1 MNSQS
6 TYFFIAADGNRKER
20 VILNK
25 IRKILKFNLSHM
37 ACFFISIIMLVVA
50 VVYVALP
57 WLIDL
62 YIENST
68 VEISPNSQRVMIS
81 MLYSIGVPTFITLVM
96 AWLLTMN
103 ISRGKSFIMKNV
115 TYLRV
120 VSICSVVIAIMV
132 LFFSTFLTSF
142 FPVIITVIFLLV
154 ALLSAVFANLF
165 QTAIKYKEEN
175 DLTV

>member
-1 MNSQS
+1 
-6 TYFFIAADGNRKER
+6 
-20 VILNK
+20 
-25 IRKILKFNLSHM
+25 M

-57 WLIDL
+57 WLIDF
-62 YIENST
+62 YIENSA
-68 VEISPNSQRVMIS
+68 VEVSPNSQKVMIS
-81 MLYSIGVPTFITLVM
+81 MLYSIGVPTFITLAM

-120 VSICSVVIAIMV
+120 VSICSVVIAVMV

-142 FPVIITVIFLLV
+142 FPVIITVIFLLL

-165 QTAIKYKEEN
+165 QTAIRYKEEN

>member
-1 MNSQS
+1 M
-6 TYFFIAADGNRKER
+6 
-20 VILNK
+20 ILNK
-25 IRKILKFNLSHM
+25 IKKFLKFNLSHM

-50 VVYVALP
+50 AAYVALP
-57 WLIDL
+57 WLIDF
-62 YIENST
+62 YIENT
-68 VEISPNSQRVMIS
+68 AVEISPNSQKVMIS
-81 MLYSIGVPTFITLVM
+81 MLYSIGVPTFITLAM

-103 ISRGKSFIMKNV
+103 IGRGKSFIMKNV

-120 VSICSVVIAIMV
+120 VSVCSVVIAVMV

-142 FPVIITVIFLLV
+142 FPVIITVIFLLL

-165 QTAIKYKEEN
+165 QTAIRYKEEN

>member
-1 MNSQS
+1 
-6 TYFFIAADGNRKER
+6 
-20 VILNK
+20 
-25 IRKILKFNLSHM
+25 M

-50 VVYVALP
+50 AVYVALP
-57 WLIDL
+57 WLIDF
-62 YIENST
+62 YIENT
-68 VEISPNSQRVMIS
+68 AVEITPNSQKVMIS

-120 VSICSVVIAIMV
+120 VSICSVIIAVMV

-142 FPVIITVIFLLV
+142 FPVIITVIFLLL

-165 QTAIKYKEEN
+165 QTAIRYKEEN

>member
-1 MNSQS
+1 MNKL
-6 TYFFIAADGNRKER
+6 RKLLR
-20 VILNK
+20 
-25 IRKILKFNLSHM
+25 FNLSHM
-37 ACFFISIIMLVVA
+37 ACLFISVIMLVAA
-50 VVYVALP
+50 VIYVALP
-57 WLIDL
+57 WLIDF
-62 YIENST
+62 YIENT
-68 VEISPNSQRVMIS
+68 AVEISPNSQKVMIS
-81 MLYSIGVPTFITLVM
+81 MLYSIGVPTFITLIM

-120 VSICSVVIAIMV
+120 VSICSVVIAVMV

-142 FPVIITVIFLLV
+142 FPVIITVIFLLL

-165 QTAIKYKEEN
+165 QTAIRYKEEN

>member
-1 MNSQS
+1 M
-6 TYFFIAADGNRKER
+6 
-20 VILNK
+20 NK
-25 IRKILKFNLSHM
+25 IKKFLKFNLSHM
-37 ACFFISIIMLVVA
+37 ACFFISVIMLLGVVI
-50 VVYVALP
+50 YVTLP
-57 WLIDL
+57 WLIDF
-62 YIENST
+62 YVENST
-68 VEISPNSQRVMIS
+68 VEISSDTQKVMIS
-81 MLYSIGVPTFITLVM
+81 MLYSIGIPTFITLAM

-103 ISRGKSFIMKNV
+103 ISKGKSFIMKNV

-120 VSICSVVIAIMV
+120 VSICSVIIAIMV

-142 FPVIITVIFLLV
+142 FPVIITVIFLLL

>member
-1 MNSQS
+1 MN
-6 TYFFIAADGNRKER
+6 
-20 VILNK
+20 LNK
-25 IRKILKFNLSHM
+25 IKKFLKFNLSHM
-37 ACFFISIIMLVVA
+37 ACLFISIIMLVVA

-57 WLIDL
+57 WLIDF
-62 YIENST
+62 YIENSA
-68 VEISPNSQRVMIS
+68 VEVSPNSQKVMIS
-81 MLYSIGVPTFITLVM
+81 MLYSIGVPTFITLAM

-120 VSICSVVIAIMV
+120 VSICSVVIAFMV

-142 FPVIITVIFLLV
+142 FPVIITVIFLLL

>member
-1 MNSQS
+1 
-6 TYFFIAADGNRKER
+6 
-20 VILNK
+20 
-25 IRKILKFNLSHM
+25 M
-37 ACFFISIIMLVVA
+37 ACLFISIIMLVVA

-57 WLIDL
+57 WLIDF
-62 YIENST
+62 YIENSA
-68 VEISPNSQRVMIS
+68 VEVSPNSQKVMIS
-81 MLYSIGVPTFITLVM
+81 MLYSIGVPTFITLAM

-120 VSICSVVIAIMV
+120 VSICSVVIVFMV

-142 FPVIITVIFLLV
+142 FPVIITVIFLLL

>member
-1 MNSQS
+1 MN
-6 TYFFIAADGNRKER
+6 
-20 VILNK
+20 LNK
-25 IRKILKFNLSHM
+25 LKKFLKFNLSHM
-37 ACFFISIIMLVVA
+37 ACLFISIIMLVVA

-57 WLIDL
+57 WLIDF
-62 YIENST
+62 YIENSA
-68 VEISPNSQRVMIS
+68 VEVSPNSQKVMIS
-81 MLYSIGVPTFITLVM
+81 MLYSIGVPTFITLAM

-120 VSICSVVIAIMV
+120 VSICSVVIAFMV

-142 FPVIITVIFLLV
+142 FPVIITVIFLLL

>member
-62 YIENST
+62 SIENST

>member
-1 MNSQS
+1 MN
-6 TYFFIAADGNRKER
+6 
-20 VILNK
+20 LNNLK
-25 IRKILKFNLSHM
+25 KFLKFNLSHM
-37 ACFFISIIMLVVA
+37 ACFFISIIMLVGA

-57 WLIDL
+57 WLIDF
-62 YIENST
+62 YIENT
-68 VEISPNSQRVMIS
+68 AVEISPNSQKVMIS
-81 MLYSIGVPTFITLVM
+81 MLYSIGVPTFITLAM

-120 VSICSVVIAIMV
+120 VSICSVVIAFMV

-142 FPVIITVIFLLV
+142 FPVIITVIFLLL

>member
-1 MNSQS
+1 
-6 TYFFIAADGNRKER
+6 
-20 VILNK
+20 
-25 IRKILKFNLSHM
+25 M

-57 WLIDL
+57 WLIDF
-62 YIENST
+62 YIENT
-68 VEISPNSQRVMIS
+68 AVEISPNSQKVMIS
-81 MLYSIGVPTFITLVM
+81 MLYSIGVPTFITLAM

-120 VSICSVVIAIMV
+120 VSICSVVIAVMV

-142 FPVIITVIFLLV
+142 FPVIITVIFLLL

-165 QTAIKYKEEN
+165 QTAIRYKEEN

>member
-1 MNSQS
+1 
-6 TYFFIAADGNRKER
+6 
-20 VILNK
+20 
-25 IRKILKFNLSHM
+25 M
-37 ACFFISIIMLVVA
+37 ACLFISIIMLVVA

-57 WLIDL
+57 WLIDF
-62 YIENST
+62 YIENSA
-68 VEISPNSQRVMIS
+68 VEVSPNSQKVMIS
-81 MLYSIGVPTFITLVM
+81 MLYSIGVPTFITLAM

-120 VSICSVVIAIMV
+120 VSICSVVIAFMV

-142 FPVIITVIFLLV
+142 FPVIITVIFLLL

>member
-1 MNSQS
+1 MN
-6 TYFFIAADGNRKER
+6 
-20 VILNK
+20 LNK
-25 IRKILKFNLSHM
+25 IKKFLKFNLSHM

-62 YIENST
+62 YIENT
-68 VEISPNSQRVMIS
+68 AVEISPNSQKVMIS
-81 MLYSIGVPTFITLVM
+81 MLYSIGIPTFITLAM

-103 ISRGKSFIMKNV
+103 ISKGNSFIAKNV

-120 VSICSVVIAIMV
+120 ISICSVVIAVMV
-132 LFFSTFLTSF
+132 QFFSTFLTSF
-142 FPVIITVIFLLV
+142 FPLIITVIFLLL
-154 ALLSAVFANLF
+154 ALLTAVFANLF

>member
-1 MNSQS
+1 
-6 TYFFIAADGNRKER
+6 
-20 VILNK
+20 
-25 IRKILKFNLSHM
+25 M
-37 ACFFISIIMLVVA
+37 ACLFISIIMLVVA

-57 WLIDL
+57 WLIDF
-62 YIENST
+62 YIENSA
-68 VEISPNSQRVMIS
+68 VEVSPNSQKVMIS
-81 MLYSIGVPTFITLVM
+81 MLYSIGVPTFITLAM

-120 VSICSVVIAIMV
+120 VSICSVVISFMV

-142 FPVIITVIFLLV
+142 FPVIITVIFLLL

>member
-1 MNSQS
+1 
-6 TYFFIAADGNRKER
+6 
-20 VILNK
+20 
-25 IRKILKFNLSHM
+25 M
-37 ACFFISIIMLVVA
+37 ACFFISIIMLVGA

-57 WLIDL
+57 WLIDF
-62 YIENST
+62 YIENT
-68 VEISPNSQRVMIS
+68 AVEISPNSQKVMIS
-81 MLYSIGVPTFITLVM
+81 MLYSIGVPTFITLAM

-120 VSICSVVIAIMV
+120 VSICSVVIAFMV

-142 FPVIITVIFLLV
+142 FPVIITVIFLLL

>member
-1 MNSQS
+1 MNKL
-6 TYFFIAADGNRKER
+6 RK
-20 VILNK
+20 L
-25 IRKILKFNLSHM
+25 LKFNLSHM

-57 WLIDL
+57 WLIDF
-62 YIENST
+62 YIENT
-68 VEISPNSQRVMIS
+68 AVEISPNSQKVMIS
-81 MLYSIGVPTFITLVM
+81 MLYSIGVPTFITLAM

-120 VSICSVVIAIMV
+120 VSICSVVIAVMV

-142 FPVIITVIFLLV
+142 FPVIITVIFLLL

-165 QTAIKYKEEN
+165 QTAIRYKEEN

>member
-1 MNSQS
+1 MN
-6 TYFFIAADGNRKER
+6 
-20 VILNK
+20 LNK
-25 IRKILKFNLSHM
+25 IKKFLKFNLSHM
-37 ACFFISIIMLVVA
+37 ACLFISIIMLVVA

-57 WLIDL
+57 WLIDF
-62 YIENST
+62 YIENSA
-68 VEISPNSQRVMIS
+68 VEVSPNSQKVMIS
-81 MLYSIGVPTFITLVM
+81 MLYSIGVPTFITLAM

-120 VSICSVVIAIMV
+120 VSICSVVIAFMV

-142 FPVIITVIFLLV
+142 FPVIITVILLLL
-154 ALLSAVFANLF
+154 ALLSAVFANLI

>member
-1 MNSQS
+1 M
-6 TYFFIAADGNRKER
+6 
-20 VILNK
+20 
-25 IRKILKFNLSHM
+25 SHM
-37 ACFFISIIMLVVA
+37 ACLFISMIMLVVA

-57 WLIDL
+57 WLIDF
-62 YIENST
+62 YIENT
-68 VEISPNSQRVMIS
+68 TIEVSPNTQKVMIS
-81 MLYSIGVPTFITLVM
+81 MLYCIGVPTFITLAM

-120 VSICSVVIAIMV
+120 VSICSVVIAVMV

-142 FPVIITVIFLLV
+142 FPIIITVIFLML

>member
-1 MNSQS
+1 MN
-6 TYFFIAADGNRKER
+6 
-20 VILNK
+20 LNK
-25 IRKILKFNLSHM
+25 LKKFLKFNLSHM
-37 ACFFISIIMLVVA
+37 ACLFISIIMLVVA

-57 WLIDL
+57 WLIDF
-62 YIENST
+62 YIENSA
-68 VEISPNSQRVMIS
+68 VEVSPNSQKVMIS
-81 MLYSIGVPTFITLVM
+81 MLYSIGVPTFITLAM

-120 VSICSVVIAIMV
+120 VSNCSVVIAFMV

-142 FPVIITVIFLLV
+142 FPVIITVIFLLL

>member
-1 MNSQS
+1 
-6 TYFFIAADGNRKER
+6 
-20 VILNK
+20 
-25 IRKILKFNLSHM
+25 M

-68 VEISPNSQRVMIS
+68 VEVSPNSQRVMIS

>member
-1 MNSQS
+1 MNKL
-6 TYFFIAADGNRKER
+6 RK
-20 VILNK
+20 L
-25 IRKILKFNLSHM
+25 LKFNLSHM
-37 ACFFISIIMLVVA
+37 ACFFISVIMLVVA
-50 VVYVALP
+50 VIYVALP
-57 WLIDL
+57 WLIDF
-62 YIENST
+62 YIENT
-68 VEISPNSQRVMIS
+68 AVEISPNSQKVMIS
-81 MLYSIGVPTFITLVM
+81 MLYSIGVPTFITLAM

-120 VSICSVVIAIMV
+120 VSICSVVIAVMV

-142 FPVIITVIFLLV
+142 FPVIITVIFLLL

-165 QTAIKYKEEN
+165 QTAVKYKEEN

>member
-37 ACFFISIIMLVVA
+37 ACLFISIIMLVVA

-57 WLIDL
+57 WLIDF
-62 YIENST
+62 YIENSA
-68 VEISPNSQRVMIS
+68 VEVSPNSQKVMIS
-81 MLYSIGVPTFITLVM
+81 MLYSIGVPTFITLAM

-120 VSICSVVIAIMV
+120 VSICSVVIAFMV

-142 FPVIITVIFLLV
+142 FPVIITVIFLLL